1 MKTDWT
7 FQWKDKDTSNDKQLM
22 HQEGI
27 TVISIFYSE
36 WNEIFFLV
44 LKKKKEGI
52 TVMNVYQSFKI
63 HEGKLV
69 ELKKK
74 EGKSIIMVV
83 HLNTH
88 LWKINGTPLK
98 PPT

>member
-1 MKTDWT
+1 
-7 FQWKDKDTSNDKQLM
+7 
-22 HQEGI
+22 
-27 TVISIFYSE
+27 
-36 WNEIFFLV
+36 
-44 LKKKKEGI
+44 
-52 TVMNVYQSFKI
+52 MNVYQSFKI

-88 LWKINGTPLK
+88 L
-98 PPT
+98 